1 MAEIHGDIRLLID
14 ELSHQPGLPPGAVK
28 DLETAIAS
36 SPYLANVLASSIQS
50 GDLKHLAISNHPN
63 EAGRYDSKTGTIS
76 LVAENFDRQ
85 RWHDPQLR
93 QDNIAVVLGHE
104 AGHALLAEAERRERY
119 LLNYNATEAVRQ
131 ASHEGTSA
139 DVTAPVERYLKFTR
153 RNEAMAELVGMNA
166 LASRTSGGQ
175 AAEFN
180 REEFLRRADPSTPC
194 VENGVLA
201 SGVRLSPDGIQRTGN
216 KLVSPAVEA
225 VAQCYT
231 DRASRLGLHGDSGY
245 AAYYGAYAMETLHE
259 ARRNYA
265 RGTTMH
271 VPDIE
276 LDLAAL
282 KLDPRKIERAGVD
295 LGGEGQSF
303 AYVDISHGQRNYEAI
318 SHTHSRVAPGSRKD
332 VAEVAQPAVPSQ
344 PRADHPSH
352 PDFAA
357 YNLIRQAVRS
367 DGRWSEQQSDNIAAA
382 LLREHKADPLSK
394 RLDEVVVGRPTEQG
408 EVNVFAVYAPF
419 GKQGPFFTTHVDTHA
434 ASQVPAERS
443 LAKVEQINQQRAQEP
458 AQAQLL
464 EPARAQGG
472 PRLAL

>member
-1 MAEIHGDIRLLID
+1 MTEMRADIRPLID
-14 ELSHQPGLPPGAVK
+14 ELARQPGLPPGAAK
-28 DLETAIAS
+28 DLEVAIAS
-36 SPYLANVLASSIQS
+36 SPYLANVLASSIQN
-50 GDLKHLAISNHPN
+50 GDLKHLAILNHPN

-76 LVAENFDRQ
+76 LAADNFDRQ

-93 QDNIAVVLGHE
+93 QDNITVVLGHE
-104 AGHALLAEAERRERY
+104 AGHALLADAERRERY
-119 LLNYNATEAVRQ
+119 MLSYEATEVVRQ
-131 ASHEGTSA
+131 ASHDGTSA
-139 DVTAPVERYLKFTR
+139 DVTAPVERYLAFTR

-175 AAEFN
+175 AADFN
-180 REEFLRRADPSTPC
+180 REEFLRRVDPSTPC

-259 ARRNYA
+259 ARRDYA

-276 LDLAAL
+276 LDLAVL

-295 LGGEGQSF
+295 LGGAGQSF
-303 AYVDISHGQRNYEAI
+303 AYVDISHGHRNYEAI
-318 SHTHSRVAPGSRKD
+318 SHTHSRVASGSRKD
-332 VAEVAQPAVPSQ
+332 VAEAAQPAVPSQ

-357 YNLIRQAVRS
+357 YDLIRQAVRS
-367 DGRWSEQQSDNIAAA
+367 DGRWNEQQSDNIAAA

-394 RLDEVVVGRPTEQG
+394 RLDEVSIGRPKAQG

-419 GKQGPFFTTHVDTHA
+419 GKQGPFFTAHVDAHI
-434 ASQVPAERS
+434 ASQVPAEQS
-443 LAKVEQINQQRAQEP
+443 LTQVEQINQQRAQER
-458 AQAQLL
+458 AQAQSP
-464 EPARAQGG
+464 ESVQAQNG
-472 PRLAL
+472 PRIAL